1 VKVVRINSRHRRG
14 TAAVGLVTAALL
26 GAFVGCNQSATS
38 GSGATTRHAVTSSHR
53 GPATPFGG
61 SIPTF
66 TPAPAP
72 EPITIS
78 RSGSVAPIFQRL
90 PIHQRVAFLTI
101 DDGHTRLA
109 AAHRLMA
116 VAHVPFTM
124 FLIAPVA
131 ARNPSFFQQLQADGG
146 VIEDHTL
153 THRSL
158 RGKPYLVQRR
168 EICGAKDR
176 LNTTFG
182 IHPRFFRPPYGSYDA
197 TTLRAVHDCGLQAA
211 FSWSETVENGTVSY
225 QTSVHRIH
233 AGDIILMHFKPTFV
247 QDVLAALRAIHDAGL
262 TPALLEDYIR

>member
-1 VKVVRINSRHRRG
+1 VKFVRLNSRYRRS

-26 GAFVGCNQSATS
+26 AAFVGCHPSETS
-38 GSGATTRHAVTSSHR
+38 GSGATTRHAVRSSDR
-53 GPATPFGG
+53 GAFGA

-72 EPITIS
+72 EPITLS
-78 RSGSVAPIFQRL
+78 RNGSIAPIFQRL
-90 PIHQRVAFLTI
+90 PIHQRVAFLTM
-101 DDGHTRLA
+101 DDGQTRLA

-116 VAHVPFTM
+116 DAHVPFTM

-131 ARNPSFFQQLQADGG
+131 ARNPSFFKQLQGDGG
-146 VIEDHTL
+146 WIEDHTL

-158 RGKPYLVQRR
+158 RGKSYRVQRR

-182 IHPRFFRPPYGSYDA
+182 IHARLFRPPYGSYDS

-211 FSWSETVENGTVSY
+211 FLWSETVENGTVSY

-262 TPALLEDYIR
+262 TPALLENYIR

>member
-1 VKVVRINSRHRRG
+1 VRLNSRYRRG
-14 TAAVGLVTAALL
+14 TAAVGLVTAVLV
-26 GAFVGCNQSATS
+26 GAFVGGHQSATS
-38 GSGATTRHAVTSSHR
+38 GSGARTGHAGTSSHR
-53 GPATPFGG
+53 GPAAAFGG

-66 TPAPAP
+66 APAPAP
-72 EPITIS
+72 EPITVS
-78 RSGSVAPIFQRL
+78 RGGSVAPIFQRL

-101 DDGHTRLA
+101 DDGQTRLA

-116 VAHVPFTM
+116 AAHVPFTM

-158 RGKPYLVQRR
+158 RGKPYRVQFR

-176 LNTTFG
+176 LDTTFG
-182 IHPRFFRPPYGSYDA
+182 IHTRFFRPPYGSYDA

-233 AGDIILMHFKPTFV
+233 PGDIILMHFKPTFV
-247 QDVLAALRAIHDAGL
+247 KDVLAALRAIHDAGL
-262 TPALLEDYIR
+262 TPALLENYIR

>member
-1 VKVVRINSRHRRG
+1 MRLNSRYRRG
-14 TAAVGLVTAALL
+14 TAAVGLVTAVLV
-26 GAFVGCNQSATS
+26 GAFVGGHQSATS
-38 GSGATTRHAVTSSHR
+38 GSGATSGHAVTSTHR
-53 GPATPFGG
+53 GSATAFGA

-66 TPAPAP
+66 PPAPAP
-72 EPITIS
+72 EPISVS
-78 RSGSVAPIFQRL
+78 RSGSAAPIFQRL

-101 DDGHTRLA
+101 DDGQTRPA

-131 ARNPSFFQQLQADGG
+131 ARNPSFFKQLQADGG
-146 VIEDHTL
+146 WIEDHTL

-158 RGKPYLVQRR
+158 RGKPYRAQRR

-182 IHPRFFRPPYGSYDA
+182 IHARFFRPPYGSYDA

-211 FSWSETVENGTVSY
+211 FSWSETVENGKVSY
-225 QTSVHRIH
+225 QTSAHRIR

-247 QDVLAALRAIHDAGL
+247 EDVLAALRAIHDAGL
-262 TPALLEDYIR
+262 TPALLENYIR